1 MFDFI
6 FNFFDSIVMDI
17 LPGAEILD
25 LFDEYFL
32 SQSDV
37 NQVLL
42 ILGASVLIVI
52 GLFGVVK
59 WILKVTMFWLKFVL
73 FLGLTYYVI
82 VVLLGIDV
90 FEIIGL

>member
-6 FNFFDSIVMDI
+6 FNFFDTLVMDI
-17 LPGAEILD
+17 LPGQTLLD

-32 SQSDV
+32 AQSDV

-42 ILGASVLIVI
+42 ILGASILIII
-52 GLFGVVK
+52 GLFGVIK
-59 WILKVTMFWLKFVL
+59 WLLKVTIFWLKFVL
-73 FLGLTYYVI
+73 FLGLAYYVV

-90 FEIIGL
+90 LEIIGL

>member
-6 FNFFDSIVMDI
+6 FNFFDTFIIDI
-17 LPGAEILD
+17 LPGTEILD
-25 LFDEYFL
+25 LFDQYFL
-32 SQSDV
+32 SQSEV

-42 ILGASVLIVI
+42 ITGASVLIVI

-59 WILKVTMFWLKFVL
+59 WLLKVTMFWLKFIL

-90 FEIIGL
+90 FGIIGL

>member
-6 FNFFDSIVMDI
+6 FNFFDTIVMDI
-17 LPGAEILD
+17 LPGQDILD
-25 LFDEYFL
+25 LFDTYFL

-42 ILGASVLIVI
+42 IIGASILIVI
-52 GLFGVVK
+52 GLFGVIK
-59 WILKVTMFWLKFVL
+59 WLLKVTIFWLKFIL
-73 FLGLTYYVI
+73 FLGLAYYVV

-90 FEIIGL
+90 FEIIGI